1 MSCLKINAM
10 ALLRSRWSVDIISN
24 YMENSMRVFDPI
36 DYIEKYIANNKQEKT
51 HAEIFLNFY
60 LTKYLTMM
68 C

>member
-1 MSCLKINAM
+1 L
-10 ALLRSRWSVDIISN
+10 RWSVDIISN